1 MKFSFEL
8 DPEKVYRDL
17 ESQYN
22 ALILHFSE
30 FMSNYKMHVNLC
42 TNSLEVAFTH
52 TERLGAPDNLKPSY
66 VIYFDDDLDTIKD
79 DMAKLIRELETSE
92 EVRTFLASKKKLSTH
107 IARFEN
113 SSLTPVKMTLDEI
126 FEYVIETF
134 QAQDDADGFLCK

>member
-30 FMSNYKMHVNLC
+30 FMDNYKMHVNLC

-52 TERLGAPDNLKPSY
+52 AERLDAPDNLKRTY
-66 VIYFDDDLDTIKD
+66 EIYFNDDLDAIKD
-79 DMAKLIRELETSE
+79 DMTKLIRELETSD